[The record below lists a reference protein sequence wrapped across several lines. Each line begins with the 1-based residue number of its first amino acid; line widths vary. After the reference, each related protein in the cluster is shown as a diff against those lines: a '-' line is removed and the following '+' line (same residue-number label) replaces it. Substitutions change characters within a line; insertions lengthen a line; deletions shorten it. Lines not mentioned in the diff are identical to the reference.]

1 MKTSAL
7 KSFALTVRRQLFM
20 PVNNQKFTGTLGLS
34 AGLTTTDR
42 D

>member
-1 MKTSAL
+1 MNTSAL
-7 KSFALTVRRQLFM
+7 KSFVPTVRRQLFM

-34 AGLTTTDR
+34 AGLTTTDG